1 MREVLWIPLRQ
12 VQLHFPLPLP
22 TWESE
27 KIGAIVRG
35 RFKLKTKDLHSHAQ
49 GWLYVEGRAI
59 IGSP

>member
-22 TWESE
+22 TWEGE

-35 RFKLKTKDLHSHAQ
+35 
-49 GWLYVEGRAI
+49 
-59 IGSP
+59 